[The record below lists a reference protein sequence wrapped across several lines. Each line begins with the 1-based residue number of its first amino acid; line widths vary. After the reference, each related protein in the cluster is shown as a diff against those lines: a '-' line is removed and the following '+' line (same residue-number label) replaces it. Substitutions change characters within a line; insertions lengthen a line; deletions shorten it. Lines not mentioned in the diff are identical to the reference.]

1 LVELSF
7 KTKDW
12 IVPKMILQFFP
23 SVRRFYVPFLFLLL
37 VMVQT
42 GCQGYV
48 DGSSRTFGQITDDAG
63 IAAAVKSGL
72 IRDDDVAAWP
82 VNVEVDRG
90 VVSLYGRVSTQL
102 ARSKAISL
110 AQGVKGVVTVED
122 RLTLV
127 PKQVD

>member
-1 LVELSF
+1 
-7 KTKDW
+7 
-12 IVPKMILQFFP
+12 
-23 SVRRFYVPFLFLLL
+23 
-37 VMVQT
+37 
-42 GCQGYV
+42 
-48 DGSSRTFGQITDDAG
+48 
-63 IAAAVKSGL
+63 
-72 IRDDDVAAWP
+72 
-82 VNVEVDRG
+82 